1 MTQVLNKPRTILC
14 IDDDAD
20 DLQLLSEAI
29 QHVDP
34 QCKIIKAFDG
44 IHGISILQE
53 MHTAQQPPCLIVMDI
68 NMPKLDGKQ
77 TFVRL
82 QSEPSYSNIPVV
94 VFSTSSSAIDKLF
107 FQSKGAAFIT
117 KPIRFEQLLE
127 VASELL
133 SYCPPQ

>member
-1 MTQVLNKPRTILC
+1 MTHVTNNHRTILC

-20 DLQLLSEAI
+20 DLQLLSEAVQRI
-29 QHVDP
+29 DP
-34 QCKIIKAFDG
+34 HCQIIKAYNG
-44 IHGISILQE
+44 IHGLALLEE
-53 MHTAQQPPCLIVMDI
+53 MHHQQQLPSLIVMDI

-77 TFVRL
+77 TYIRL
-82 QSEPSYSNIPVV
+82 QASEHFATIPVV
-94 VFSTSSSAIDKLF
+94 VFSTSSSPMDKMF

-133 SYCPPQ
+133 NYCN